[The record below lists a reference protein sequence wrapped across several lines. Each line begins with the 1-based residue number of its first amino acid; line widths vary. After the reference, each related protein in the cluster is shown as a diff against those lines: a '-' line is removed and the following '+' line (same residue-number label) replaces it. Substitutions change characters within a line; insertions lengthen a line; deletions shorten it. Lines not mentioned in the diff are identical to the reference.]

1 MIITNNHNEKME
13 ILNILVRYTF
23 LYLVILSGSIFIS
36 YKFNKKIEK
45 CIAPAMSII
54 IIVLYIFGMFEG
66 LKYGIWAIL
75 VAYIILG
82 IYGLKN
88 GIKNKEKLKE
98 NLLTPGLVFF
108 TIVFF
113 ILAITTY
120 SKNLVDYDHFFYRS
134 VNTKIMYYTDT
145 MSRGFDALYPPAS
158 NLIEYFFMKIAGE
171 YVQGI
176 EAFAIQIFG
185 ISLLIPLFE
194 RKNKSKLTNIV
205 IATAIICLPA
215 IFPNLRF
222 YESAYPDALLGL
234 LIGYSAYT
242 LCTEKDNKFKV
253 ISVLLSLVIIT
264 ITKPIGFVIA
274 GIIIAMYLIT
284 ELINMVISKQ
294 GLKKFL
300 KSVEFRNIVI
310 LTIMVLVTLFSWKAF
325 TKINNKH
332 NYGVRGT
339 TVSRVIESSTKG
351 SSVEGSSVEYTLK
364 AILTTTLGY
373 SEGDYDAAN
382 SIGTLIKKMN
392 STYACTVPV
401 IMSIYGTI
409 VLLIIASLIL
419 YKYVINKENKKKF
432 SYWIAAFAVG
442 TILYILALQLG
453 YILKFSTAEMLGHN
467 GFDRYMPTFLLAITY
482 FIVGSALKNM
492 AEKGERKVNYVILI
506 AVIML
511 FTNFQSI
518 SDASLTS
525 GIYNINSI
533 QYCNTGRIPADN
545 IRKKIGENDKIISI
559 SQDRRTDIYNWMIKY
574 YLCPDY
580 KVNIYNGINVQEVR
594 NIKNLI
600 LNNDSVSHIYIVS
613 YNEDLEQY
621 INDIFE
627 NDVKL
632 ENNTWYKIQVQDEK
646 IELIEE

>member
-1 MIITNNHNEKME
+1 MIITNNHNKKME

-36 YKFNKKIEK
+36 YKSNKKIEK
-45 CIAPAMSII
+45 CIAPAMAII

-66 LKYGIWAIL
+66 LKYGIWVIL

-82 IYGLKN
+82 IYG
-88 GIKNKEKLKE
+88 IKKGLNNKEKLKE
-98 NLLTPGLVFF
+98 NLLTTGLVFF

-185 ISLLIPLFE
+185 MSLLIPIFD

-284 ELINMVISKQ
+284 ESINIVISKQ

-310 LTIMVLVTLFSWKAF
+310 LTIMVLVTLFSWKVF
-325 TKINNKH
+325 TTINNKY

-339 TVSRVIESSTKG
+339 TVSRVEESS
-351 SSVEGSSVEYTLK
+351 VAYTLK

-419 YKYVINKENKKKF
+419 YKHVINKENKKKF

-442 TILYILALQLG
+442 TILYLLALQLS

-525 GIYNINSI
+525 GIYNINSA
-533 QYCNTGRIPADN
+533 QYCYTGISQADN
-545 IRKKIGENDKIISI
+545 IRKELKQGDKIISI
-559 SQDRRTDIYNWMIKY
+559 SNNDKTHIYNWMIKY

-580 KVNIYNGINVQEVR
+580 KVNVYNWPNEQVVR

-600 LNNDSVSHIYIVS
+600 LNDNSLSYIYIVS

-621 INDIFE
+621 INNIFE

-632 ENNTWYKIQVQDEK
+632 ENNTLYKIQVQDEK
-646 IELIEE
+646 IELIKV